1 MRLAGIILMATAL
14 AATVSVLMA
23 VAASPLPAPIA
34 AQAAGNPLRV
44 AVYVST
50 GANSD
55 KIASTLRA
63 CQAAGFAFYGIGR
76 SDIKQGRLTTDNFD
90 VLLLPA
96 GESDNKTAYA
106 STDGLDQTL
115 TKNNIKAFVN
125 AGGGV
130 VALES
135 AAYYVSLN
143 GGTLDLYKGNYTR
156 TGAAG
161 KNTITITDSTFG
173 SGTQELYRTAG
184 GGYFALP
191 SGATQVATDSA
202 NRTVIARATYGSGR
216 VVVCS
221 LDPELRGDS
230 ELDWS
235 IWDNWAMNNTQTNSV
250 GGWKLLGRMIN
261 WAGTGTAT
269 EPTITTYANP
279 TGSRV
284 AIVSTNTA
292 DGGAWPG
299 LLPGINR
306 AVEYSGDIPL
316 AIRFDDIN
324 SGRLTLDN
332 FKAVILPGGYSY
344 GYKTGLGATGGTAI
358 KNFATSGGGVM
369 GICAGSYYL
378 SNTVVWESKS
388 YDYLGLFGGTDTG
401 PLDGL
406 LYPSYTLTTTTINDP
421 VIGNLGTQTQMYY
434 GGGYKTNLAAS
445 NATMVA
451 SYNASGYEGYANAIR
466 FMYGSGHVLLIG
478 THPESRS
485 GSNEDWM
492 YWDNWENDSTTPLVN
507 PDNPWTF
514 FRAVLNNW
522 LTL

>member
-1 MRLAGIILMATAL
+1 MKKSLSIAGIIMILALVVSTVASPAL
-14 AATVSVLMA
+14 AAPRSV
-23 VAASPLPAPIA
+23 
-34 AQAAGNPLRV
+34 GNPLRV
-44 AVYVST
+44 AVYIST
-50 GANSD
+50 GVNSD
-55 KIASTLRA
+55 KIMATMRA
-63 CQAAGFAFYGIGR
+63 VQAMGFDMYGIGR
-76 SDIKQGRLTTDNFD
+76 NDIKQGRLTTANFD

-96 GESDNKTAYA
+96 GEADLKTAYA
-106 STDGLDQTL
+106 SIDGLDQVT

-125 AGGGV
+125 DGGGV

-135 AAYYVSLN
+135 AAYYVSYN
-143 GGTLDLYKGNYTR
+143 GGTLDLYLGNYTR

-191 SGATQVATDSA
+191 SGATQVAKNSA
-202 NRTVIARATYGSGR
+202 NQTVIARVAYGAGR

-235 IWDNWAMNNTQTNSV
+235 IWDNWAMSNSQTNSV
-250 GGWKLLGRMIN
+250 GAWKLLGRMIN

-284 AIVSTNTA
+284 AIVSTHTN
-292 DGGAWPG
+292 DGGAWAG
-299 LLPGINR
+299 LLPGVYR
-306 AVEYSGDIPL
+306 AVEYSGHIPL
-316 AIRFDDIN
+316 AIRFN
-324 SGRLTLDN
+324 EVNGGQLTLTN
-332 FKAVILPGGYSY
+332 FKVVILPGGYSY
-344 GYKTGLGATGGTAI
+344 GYKTGLGTTGGTNI
-358 KNFATSGGGVM
+358 KDFATSGGGVM
-369 GICAGSYYL
+369 GVCAGSYYL
-378 SNTVVWESKS
+378 SDDIVWEGKT
-388 YDYLGLFGGTDTG
+388 YDYLDFFLGVDTG

-406 LYPSYTLTTTTINDP
+406 GYPSYTLTTTHINDS
-421 VIGNLGTQTQMYY
+421 VIGITNTDQKQMYY
-434 GGGYKTNLAAS
+434 GGGYKTDLAAS

-451 SYNASGYEGYANAIR
+451 SYTDSGYEGQANAIR
-466 FMYGSGHVLLIG
+466 FMYGSGYVLLVG

-492 YWDNWENDSTTPLVN
+492 YWDNWVNESTTPLTN

-514 FRAVLNNW
+514 YNAVLDNW
-522 LTL
+522 LTQ